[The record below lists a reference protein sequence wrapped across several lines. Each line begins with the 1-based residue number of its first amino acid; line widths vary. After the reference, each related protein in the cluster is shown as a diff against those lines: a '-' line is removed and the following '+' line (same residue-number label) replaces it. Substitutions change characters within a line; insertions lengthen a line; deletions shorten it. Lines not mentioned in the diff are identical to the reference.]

1 MDAVLYFTGNGIIF
15 FKMKKESTLLLFIYH
30 NADSANNGLVVTLII
45 I

>member
-30 NADSANNGLVVTLII
+30 NADSANLGTII
-45 I
+45 VLM